1 MSSYYERNKEERLE
15 YAKEYRERTK
25 EERLEKNKEYLQRPA
40 IYERRH
46 KKITCGCGGKYTGSN
61 KSYHIKSKKHQ
72 DWENS
77 QNPLVAHVTSKPIEE
92 IVQEV
97 VQILKDR
104 GYT

>member
-1 MSSYYERNKEERLE
+1 MNKKQEQWKKWYQANKQDRNK
-15 YAKEYRERTK
+15 KQN
-25 EERLEKNKEYLQRPA
+25 EKFSCE
-40 IYERRH
+40 
-46 KKITCGCGGKYTGSN
+46 CGGKYTRAH
-61 KSYHIKSKKHQ
+61 KAYHKKSKKHQ

-77 QNPLVAHVTSKPIEE
+77 QNPPVVHITSKPIEE